1 MAYEILVTAT
11 TFAVTNSSTQLA
23 VTVTATATPTFT
35 ITNAVSNFTITNQI
49 TTATIY
55 TDAVELV
62 LADLNNFWKGEWT
75 TGTYYRGDIV
85 QYQYSQYFL
94 DDWNADLNVGYTST
108 VVPPSDATW
117 IRFNWHEAPFSVLT
131 VTNSASIGNDLTVT
145 DDATIGGDLAVSGD
159 LTVGGGAG
167 GNGLTINSTA
177 TFNGAV
183 RINNT
188 LTVAQTATFNSDV
201 VMANTELEVSG
212 LILNGVNTVRTKTTS
227 STLRLGIANNT
238 AFSNS
243 PANDYY
249 LNTGTIIRYA
259 DKLVST
265 RVGGTIG
272 EDSKVEIS
280 QNNVYLQ
287 KQQSASGPVYNYV
300 TVNTTTAKL
309 AAKIFSDAANQ
320 NPFGFVDGFKVS
332 INGQTDS
339 GSAIVGAVATGTN
352 VVGSLTNYVR
362 AATDAITLGS
372 FWENQGPS
380 DTRVWG
386 YTRIDQNQDGITLA
400 GQKPYGDKTGWRTPQ
415 PNYDFTTDQINDVQL
430 KIRSNFTNQYW
441 QNSNTPG
448 RTVGMIE
455 SDSMGHTHFLRN
467 PKNIP
472 GDAYFNIFPVKGGE
486 LGTDVTYGHFYV
498 SRPESWNLA
507 YTAGNPQPD
516 TQWTAATNPTFH
528 VMVQSST
535 ETGVV
540 PTLGDYIEMY
550 GNNVYVRP
558 SEKVQFNTPY
568 VEFEGSTQLRFGTG
582 GIRFGS
588 TTTIQTVAFS
598 GYDQGTL

>member
-1 MAYEILVTAT
+1 VAYEILVTAT
-11 TFAVTNSSTQLA
+11 TFAVSNSSTQLA

-131 VTNSASIGNDLTVT
+131 VTNSASIGNDLSVT
-145 DDATIGGDLAVSGD
+145 DDVTVGGDLTVSGD

-201 VMANTELEVSG
+201 IMANTELEVSG

-227 STLRLGIANNT
+227 STLRVGIANNT

-249 LNTGTIIRYA
+249 LNTGTIIRYG

-265 RVGGTIG
+265 RVGANNKI
-272 EDSKVEIS
+272 DIS
-280 QNNVYLQ
+280 LNNVFLQ
-287 KQQSASGPVYNYV
+287 QLENESGPRYNFI

-309 AAKIFSDAANQ
+309 AARIFADQANQ
-320 NPFGFVDGFKVS
+320 DQLGMVNGFKVS
-332 INGQTDS
+332 IDGRTSFGN
-339 GSAIVGAVATGTN
+339 AIIGVVDTGTN
-352 VVGSLTNYVR
+352 VAGSLTNYVR

-372 FWENQGPS
+372 FWENQGIS
-380 DTRVWG
+380 STRVWG
-386 YTRIDQNQDGITLA
+386 YTRIDQNQDNITLA
-400 GQKPYGDKTGWRTPQ
+400 GQKPYGDKTGWQTPNS
-415 PNYDFTTDQINDVQL
+415 NYPANINDVQL
-430 KIRSNFTNQYW
+430 IIRSNFANPYW
-441 QNSNTPG
+441 ANVTTPG
-448 RTVGMIE
+448 QTVGMIE
-455 SDSMGHTHFLRN
+455 SDSMGHVHFLRN

-498 SRPESWNLA
+498 ARPENVTSITPLA
-507 YTAGNPQPD
+507 AERYTPSV
-516 TQWTAATNPTFH
+516 NPTFH

-550 GNNVYVRP
+550 GQNVYIKP
-558 SEKVQFNTPY
+558 AEYVQFNTPY
-568 VEFEGSTQLRFGTG
+568 VEFQGSTQLRFGTG